1 MSSSQAPTSSSG
13 PEGPAVPRTPWQ
25 SPRTSEGEDSTVGR
39 VEEASSPSSSHDN
52 SNFSSEASPPRRV
65 LLPIRP
71 TPPAATRTS
80 RPAVQTSDAATQTS
94 LPPSPTTPQPVQN
107 PPQPFYAADV
117 LAQIADIPTFDTP
130 TLDIPTLAPATLAPS
145 MLRVSAIKS
154 LFQENLT
161 EDAKA
166 IL

>member
-13 PEGPAVPRTPWQ
+13 PEGQAVLAVPRTPWQ

-52 SNFSSEASPPRRV
+52 SGISSEASPPRRV

-71 TPPAATRTS
+71 TPTAATRTS
-80 RPAVQTSDAATQTS
+80 VPAVQTSDAATQTS
-94 LPPSPTTPQPVQN
+94 LPPSPTTPRPVQP

-117 LAQIADIPTFDTP
+117 LAQIADIPT
-130 TLDIPTLAPATLAPS
+130 LDIPTLAPAPLAPS